1 MLTVKKGDN
10 EIKRGRQEKGFFADI
25 LRILK
30 AEHRLSG
37 TLDWEDIYV
46 SEFGIIHERAP
57 GLPHDSGQGIAK
69 GK

>member
-10 EIKRGRQEKGFFADI
+10 EIKRGRQEKGFIADV
-25 LRILK
+25 LWILK

-46 SEFGIIHERAP
+46 SEFGIIHEMAP
-57 GLPHDSGQGIAK
+57 DLTHDSGQGIAE